1 MELFGGRDGD
11 GIQTVTS
18 KITFHHYFMKC
29 VLTCSGKQL
38 PKWAYE
44 QQEIAC
50 NPTSR
55 DPNSMWNIEDNF
67 YPKLPNVSFQ
77 NFAPGFISRFIG
89 ELCEIF
95 VRKKEF
101 VKYQFQSEVI

>member
-1 MELFGGRDGD
+1 
-11 GIQTVTS
+11 
-18 KITFHHYFMKC
+18 MKC
-29 VLTCSGKQL
+29 VLTCSGKTL

-55 DPNSMWNIEDNF
+55 DPNAMWNVEDNF

-77 NFAPGFISRFIG
+77 NFAPGFVSRFIESHRVMLQG
-89 ELCEIF
+89 NAGTYVHPSLDIVNEP
-95 VRKKEF
+95 VRPLLF
-101 VKYQFQSEVI
+101 TISSRSLYQGKVFL

>member
-1 MELFGGRDGD
+1 
-11 GIQTVTS
+11 
-18 KITFHHYFMKC
+18 MKC
-29 VLTCSGKQL
+29 VLTCSGKTL

-55 DPNSMWNIEDNF
+55 DPNAMWNVEDNF

-77 NFAPGFISRFIG
+77 NFAPGFVSRFIESHRVMLQG
-89 ELCEIF
+89 NAGTYVLKI
-95 VRKKEF
+95 
-101 VKYQFQSEVI
+101 